1 MAKVTMDRLDDL
13 GAPPPLPASAIP
25 VGPQQ
30 MHPGMNTSQVFPQVG
45 SIDSVRKEVDD
56 AFADMKTFHNMEPDE
71 VMRMCGGHS
80 ARLSEIRVQI
90 NRIEV
95 IARQWKPIREREI
108 EPAIDEL
115 KQQYL
120 IASRLHSVRELDFKM
135 QGGAT

>member
-1 MAKVTMDRLDDL
+1 MAGGRITMEAAP
-13 GAPPPLPASAIP
+13 GAMPAP
-25 VGPQQ
+25 VQQ
-30 MHPGMNTSQVFPQVG
+30 QPMQHPGMNTSQVFGVLG
-45 SIDSVRKEVDD
+45 SIDSVRKEIDD
-56 AFADMKTFHNMEPDE
+56 AFADMKSFHNLEPDE

-80 ARLSEIRVQI
+80 ARLQEIRVQI

-95 IARQWKPIREREI
+95 VARQWKPIREREI

-135 QGGAT
+135 AGGQP

>member
-1 MAKVTMDRLDDL
+1 MAGARITMEATPG
-13 GAPPPLPASAIP
+13 GAPVASPASQP
-25 VGPQQ
+25 VQQ
-30 MHPGMNTSQVFPQVG
+30 YPGMNTSQVFPQVG

-95 IARQWKPIREREI
+95 VARQWKPIREREI
-108 EPAIDEL
+108 EPAIEEL